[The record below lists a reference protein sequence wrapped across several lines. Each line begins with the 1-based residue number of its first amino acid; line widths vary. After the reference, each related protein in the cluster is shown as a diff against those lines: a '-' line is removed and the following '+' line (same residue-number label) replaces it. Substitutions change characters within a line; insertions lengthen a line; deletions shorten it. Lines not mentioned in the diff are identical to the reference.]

1 MQSLTLYR
9 RQTLGAK
16 HTTFSIPHSAYN
28 CEVIKNLPLDSIRMV
43 ASINDDVK
51 KYMVFKQTYNHYL
64 NQELTEVVGA
74 NIPQGPLLTID
85 DALAYL
91 MLDTTEHKQFFI
103 KSFK

>member
-1 MQSLTLYR
+1 M
-9 RQTLGAK
+9 GAK
-16 HTTFSIPHSAYN
+16 HTTFSIPYSIYN
-28 CEVIKNLPLDSIRMV
+28 LETIKKLPIESIRMV
-43 ASINDDVK
+43 ANVNGDIK

-64 NQELTEVVGA
+64 DQELTEIVGA
-74 NIPQGPLLTID
+74 NVPQGRLLTIE

>member
-1 MQSLTLYR
+1 M
-9 RQTLGAK
+9 GAK
-16 HTTFSIPHSAYN
+16 HTTFSIPHSTYN
-28 CEVIKNLPLDSIRMV
+28 CEVIKKLPIESIRMV
-43 ASINDDVK
+43 DSINDEVK

-64 NQELTEVVGA
+64 NQALTEIVGA
-74 NIPQGPLLTID
+74 NIPQGPLLTIE

>member
-1 MQSLTLYR
+1 M
-9 RQTLGAK
+9 GAK
-16 HTTFSIPHSAYN
+16 YTTFSIPYSIYN
-28 CEVIKNLPLDSIRMV
+28 CEVIKNLPIESIRMV
-43 ASINDDVK
+43 GNIHDVAK

>member
-1 MQSLTLYR
+1 M
-9 RQTLGAK
+9 GAK

-28 CEVIKNLPLDSIRMV
+28 CAVIKNLPLDSIRMV
-43 ASINDDVK
+43 ASINDEVK

-74 NIPQGPLLTID
+74 NIPQGPLLTIE

>member
-1 MQSLTLYR
+1 M
-9 RQTLGAK
+9 GAK

-28 CEVIKNLPLDSIRMV
+28 LAVIKNLPLDSIRMV
-43 ASINDDVK
+43 DSINNEVK

-74 NIPQGPLLTID
+74 NVPQGPLLTID

-91 MLDTTEHKQFFI
+91 ILDTTEHKQFFI

>member
-1 MQSLTLYR
+1 M
-9 RQTLGAK
+9 GAK
-16 HTTFSIPHSAYN
+16 HTTFSIPHSTYN
-28 CEVIKNLPLDSIRMV
+28 LETIKKLPIESIRLV
-43 ASINDDVK
+43 DSINDEVK

-64 NQELTEVVGA
+64 KQALTEIVGA
-74 NIPQGPLLTID
+74 NIPQGPLLTIE

>member
-1 MQSLTLYR
+1 M
-9 RQTLGAK
+9 GAK
-16 HTTFSIPHSAYN
+16 HTTFSIPHSTYN
-28 CEVIKNLPLDSIRMV
+28 CEVIKNLPIESIRMV
-43 ASINDDVK
+43 DSINDEVK

-64 NQELTEVVGA
+64 NQALTEIVGA
-74 NIPQGPLLTID
+74 NVPQGPLLTIE

>member
-1 MQSLTLYR
+1 M
-9 RQTLGAK
+9 GAK
-16 HTTFSIPHSAYN
+16 HTTFSITHSTYN
-28 CEVIKNLPLDSIRMV
+28 LETIKKLPIESIRLV
-43 ASINDDVK
+43 GNINDEVK

-64 NQELTEVVGA
+64 DQELTEIVGA
-74 NIPQGPLLTID
+74 NVPQGRLLTID

>member
-1 MQSLTLYR
+1 M
-9 RQTLGAK
+9 GAK

-28 CEVIKNLPLDSIRMV
+28 CEVIKKLPIESIRMV
-43 ASINDDVK
+43 GNINGEVK

-64 NQELTEVVGA
+64 DQELTEIVGA

>member
-1 MQSLTLYR
+1 M
-9 RQTLGAK
+9 GAK
-16 HTTFSIPHSAYN
+16 HTTFSIPHSTYN
-28 CEVIKNLPLDSIRMV
+28 LETIKKLPIESIRMV
-43 ASINDDVK
+43 DSINDEVK

-64 NQELTEVVGA
+64 KQALTEIVGA
-74 NIPQGPLLTID
+74 NIPQGPLLTIE

>member
-1 MQSLTLYR
+1 M
-9 RQTLGAK
+9 GAK
-16 HTTFSIPHSAYN
+16 HTTFSIPYSIYN
-28 CEVIKNLPLDSIRMV
+28 LETIKKLPIESIRLV
-43 ASINDDVK
+43 ASINDEVK

-64 NQELTEVVGA
+64 DQELTEIVGA
-74 NIPQGPLLTID
+74 NIPQGPLLTIE

>member
-1 MQSLTLYR
+1 M
-9 RQTLGAK
+9 GAK
-16 HTTFSIPHSAYN
+16 HTNFSIQHSTYN
-28 CEVIKNLPLDSIRMV
+28 CEVIKKLPIESIRMV
-43 ASINDDVK
+43 DSINDEVK

-64 NQELTEVVGA
+64 KQALTEIVGA
-74 NIPQGPLLTID
+74 NIPQGPLLTIE

>member
-1 MQSLTLYR
+1 M
-9 RQTLGAK
+9 GAK

-28 CEVIKNLPLDSIRMV
+28 CAVIKNLPLDSIRMV
-43 ASINDDVK
+43 ASINDEVK

>member
-1 MQSLTLYR
+1 M
-9 RQTLGAK
+9 GAK
-16 HTTFSIPHSAYN
+16 HTTFSIPYSAYN
-28 CEVIKNLPLDSIRMV
+28 LETIKKLPIESIRLVDSI
-43 ASINDDVK
+43 NNEVK

-64 NQELTEVVGA
+64 KQALTEIVGA
-74 NIPQGPLLTID
+74 NIPQGPLLTIE

>member
-1 MQSLTLYR
+1 M
-9 RQTLGAK
+9 GAK

-28 CEVIKNLPLDSIRMV
+28 CAVIKNLPLDSIRMV
-43 ASINDDVK
+43 ASINDEVK

-64 NQELTEVVGA
+64 DQELTEIVGA
-74 NIPQGPLLTID
+74 NVPQGRLLTLE

>member
-1 MQSLTLYR
+1 M
-9 RQTLGAK
+9 GAK
-16 HTTFSIPHSAYN
+16 HTTFSIPYSIYN
-28 CEVIKNLPLDSIRMV
+28 CEVIKKLPIESIRMV
-43 ASINDDVK
+43 DSINNEVK

-64 NQELTEVVGA
+64 HKELTEIVGA
-74 NIPQGPLLTID
+74 NIPQGPLLTIE

>member
-1 MQSLTLYR
+1 M
-9 RQTLGAK
+9 GAK
-16 HTTFSIPHSAYN
+16 HTTFSITHNTYN
-28 CEVIKNLPLDSIRMV
+28 LETIKKLPIESIRLV
-43 ASINDDVK
+43 DSINDEVK

-64 NQELTEVVGA
+64 NQALTEIVGA
-74 NIPQGPLLTID
+74 NIPQGPLLTIE

>member
-1 MQSLTLYR
+1 M
-9 RQTLGAK
+9 GAK
-16 HTTFSIPHSAYN
+16 HTTFSIPYSIYN
-28 CEVIKNLPLDSIRMV
+28 LETIKKLPIESIRLV
-43 ASINDDVK
+43 DSINDEVK

-64 NQELTEVVGA
+64 KQALTEIVGA
-74 NIPQGPLLTID
+74 NIPQGPLLTIE

>member
-9 RQTLGAK
+9 RQTVGAK
-16 HTTFSIPHSAYN
+16 HTTFSIPHSTYN
-28 CEVIKNLPLDSIRMV
+28 CEVIKKLPIESIRMV
-43 ASINDDVK
+43 ANVNGDIK

-64 NQELTEVVGA
+64 DLELTEIVGA
-74 NIPQGPLLTID
+74 NVPQGRLLTIE

>member
-1 MQSLTLYR
+1 M
-9 RQTLGAK
+9 GAK
-16 HTTFSIPHSAYN
+16 HTTFSIPYSVYN
-28 CEVIKNLPLDSIRMV
+28 CEVIKKLPIESIRMV
-43 ASINDDVK
+43 GNIHDVAK

-64 NQELTEVVGA
+64 DQELTEIVGA
-74 NIPQGPLLTID
+74 NVPQGRLLTIE

>member
-1 MQSLTLYR
+1 M
-9 RQTLGAK
+9 GAK
-16 HTTFSIPHSAYN
+16 HTTFSIHYNAYN
-28 CEVIKNLPLDSIRMV
+28 YATIRNLPIESIRLV
-43 ASINDDVK
+43 SNFTDEFK